1 MVVGTLS
8 RACDVAVLGGGPGGY
23 AAAIRLGQSGK
34 DVVLI
39 EERATLGGVCLNEGC
54 IPNKALGHAADLVA
68 DTKAAGPMGLSFGTP
83 SVDMVRLVKWK
94 DGVVQRLTK
103 GVQFLAEKA
112 NVEVVHGH
120 AVFAGPRVLRVETGA
135 GMGEITFKHAVI
147 ATGSSPVELPG
158 LPFDG
163 KRIIGPREALSPGEL
178 HGRVAVIGG
187 GYIGLG
193 LASTYAKLGSKV
205 SVVESTASLLW
216 YLDPEV
222 GDTLKRR
229 MEKLGV
235 SFMLSNRAEAFD
247 DGTGFLTV
255 VDASGNRSQAPA
267 DVIIVAAG
275 RQANTGGI
283 GLDAAGV
290 ATDARGFITVNERL
304 ETSAAGVHAIGDVT
318 GGPLLAHK
326 AYREAKVVAGVI
338 MGEPMALDNVVI
350 PGIVFT
356 DPEVA
361 WVGMSEKDAR
371 DAGMDVL
378 TGTFPLRA
386 SGGAL
391 ALNAPEGFVKTVAD
405 AATKRI
411 LGVFAVGR
419 GVTELISKAGLAIE
433 MGALLDDVTAVM
445 EPHPT
450 MSEALL
456 ESAEAALGTA
466 IHVVQG

>member
-1 MVVGTLS
+1 
-8 RACDVAVLGGGPGGY
+8 
-23 AAAIRLGQSGK
+23 
-34 DVVLI
+34 
-39 EERATLGGVCLNEGC
+39 
-54 IPNKALGHAADLVA
+54 
-68 DTKAAGPMGLSFGTP
+68 
-83 SVDMVRLVKWK
+83 VKWK

-103 GVQFLAEKA
+103 GVQFICDKA
-112 NVEVVHGH
+112 DVEVVHGR
-120 AVFAGPRVLRVETGA
+120 AVFGGPRLLRVETAA
-135 GMGEITFKHAVI
+135 GVGEVTFQHAII

-163 KRIIGPREALSPGEL
+163 KRVVGPREALSPAAMP
-178 HGRVAVIGG
+178 GRVAVVGG

-193 LASTYAKLGSKV
+193 LASNYAKLGAKV
-205 SVVESTASLLW
+205 TLIDATPSLLW

-235 SFMLSNRAEAFD
+235 AFLLSTRAESYAAES
-247 DGTGFLTV
+247 GTLTV
-255 VDASGNRSQAPA
+255 VDAGDVRSAIAA
-267 DVIIVAAG
+267 DVVIIAAG
-275 RQANTGGI
+275 RRANSTGI
-283 GLDAAGV
+283 GLEAVGV
-290 ATDARGFITVNERL
+290 DTDGRGFITVNERL
-304 ETSAAGVHAIGDVT
+304 ETSAQGIHAIGDVT

-338 MGEPMALDNVVI
+338 AGEPLALDNVVI

-371 DAGMDVL
+371 GAGLEVL
-378 TGTFPLRA
+378 IGTLPLRA

-391 ALNAPEGFVKTVAD
+391 ALNASEGFVKTVAD
-405 AATKRI
+405 AGTRRI

-466 IHVVQG
+466 IHVVAR

>member
-1 MVVGTLS
+1 MT
-8 RACDVAVLGGGPGGY
+8 
-23 AAAIRLGQSGK
+23 
-34 DVVLI
+34 
-39 EERATLGGVCLNEGC
+39 
-54 IPNKALGHAADLVA
+54 
-68 DTKAAGPMGLSFGTP
+68 
-83 SVDMVRLVKWK
+83 RLVKWK

-103 GVQFLAEKA
+103 GVQFLCDKA
-112 NVEVVHGH
+112 NVEVVHGR
-120 AVFAGPRVLRVETGA
+120 AVFAGPRALRIETESGV
-135 GMGEITFKHAVI
+135 GEVTFQQAII
-147 ATGSSPVELPG
+147 ATGSSPVALPG

-163 KRIIGPREALSPGEL
+163 SRIVGPREALSPTDL
-178 HGRVAVIGG
+178 PGRVVVVGG

-205 SVVESTASLLW
+205 SVVEGTASLLW
-216 YLDPEV
+216 YLDPEI

-235 SFMLSNRAEAFD
+235 SFMLSNRAEAY
-247 DGTGFLTV
+247 DGGASLLTV
-255 VDASGNRSQAPA
+255 VDASGNRSDVSA
-267 DVIIVAAG
+267 DLVIVTAG
-275 RQANTGGI
+275 RQANSSGI

-304 ETSAAGVHAIGDVT
+304 ETNSSGIHAIGDVT

-338 MGEPMALDNVVI
+338 GGEPVALDNVVI

-371 DAGMDVL
+371 EAGVEVRV
-378 TGTFPLRA
+378 GTFPLRA

-391 ALNAPEGFVKTVAD
+391 AISAGEGFVKTVAD
-405 AATKRI
+405 AATGRI

-466 IHVVQG
+466 IHVVKG